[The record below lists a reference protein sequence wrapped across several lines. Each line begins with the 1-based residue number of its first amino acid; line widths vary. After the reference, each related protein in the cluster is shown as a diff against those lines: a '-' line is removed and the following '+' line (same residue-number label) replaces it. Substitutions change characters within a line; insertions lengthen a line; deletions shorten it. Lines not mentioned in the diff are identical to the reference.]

1 MKILFV
7 CTGNTCR
14 SPIAECLL
22 KDKLKKANVQDGE
35 VSSCGVNVL
44 DGEPLTPL
52 TVEALKEIGI
62 ENASHT
68 ATIITKES
76 VINSDLIFTMSERQ
90 KNIVNNYNDVKKAIC
105 LKDMIGEE
113 IVDPF
118 GKDYS
123 FYQKAVELLDKATNL
138 IMDKYVM
145 GIK

>member
-14 SPIAECLL
+14 SPIAEFLL
-22 KDKLKKANVQDGE
+22 KDKLKKANVQDVE

-90 KNIVNNYNDVKKAIC
+90 KNIVNNYNDVKRRF
-105 LKDMIGEE
+105 
-113 IVDPF
+113 V
-118 GKDYS
+118 
-123 FYQKAVELLDKATNL
+123 
-138 IMDKYVM
+138 
-145 GIK
+145 